1 MEGLFLPK
9 QFWLQRTIEK
19 IGMVKILQHSQK
31 KFLPNYVV
39 IVANLPS
46 SKPDIL
52 YKLQLTF
59 SNIVL
64 QGILQKEKK
73 GNAALK
79 KREIAWKTFSITSSL
94 HP

>member
-64 QGILQKEKK
+64 QGILQKEKRVM
-73 GNAALK
+73 LPLRRK
-79 KREIAWKTFSITSSL
+79 KL
-94 HP
+94 HGRLSV

>member
-64 QGILQKEKK
+64 QGILQKEKRVM
-73 GNAALK
+73 LPLR
-79 KREIAWKTFSITSSL
+79 REKL
-94 HP
+94 HGRLSV

>member
-9 QFWLQRTIEK
+9 QFWLQRTIKK

-64 QGILQKEKK
+64 QGILQKEKRVM
-73 GNAALK
+73 LPLR
-79 KREIAWKTFSITSSL
+79 REKL
-94 HP
+94 HGRLSV